1 MTALQNVQ
9 EWEPWF
15 KKMVGARDK
24 FATEEGYQNEVS
36 DMRDKA
42 DKVKQHLMDSN
53 MVVQKDTQGIV
64 VKIKN

>member
-1 MTALQNVQ
+1 
-9 EWEPWF
+9 
-15 KKMVGARDK
+15 MVGARDK